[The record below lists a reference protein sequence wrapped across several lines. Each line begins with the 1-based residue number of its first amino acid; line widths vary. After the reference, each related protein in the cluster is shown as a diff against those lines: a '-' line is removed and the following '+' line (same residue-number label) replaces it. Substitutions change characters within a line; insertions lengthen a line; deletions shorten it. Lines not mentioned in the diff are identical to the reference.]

1 MFALDKHV
9 KDEIAGWW
17 QGGRFHAAR
26 TLIDEKTCPA
36 PGCIVIVLESP
47 HFYEYRSTPDG
58 ECEPLAPLNKPESR
72 TRFNGHIER
81 LVSKIR
87 ANSRSQTDIVL
98 CNPVPLQASLA
109 HLMKAEVQESV
120 QGLVRNCVW
129 VALYQDGYEL
139 DFLNR
144 LEFYEPQAV
153 INACTY
159 YPKKKVGTTLAEWAS
174 GSGSKKVTLWN
185 CNDHPSVW
193 EGSTKITR
201 VT

>member
-1 MFALDKHV
+1 VATYGIYFKFESPLDRQWVSQTFEKTTLQWSNIKAPYRRGNLITIPRSMFALDKHV

-98 CNPVPLQASLA
+98 CNCYRAGL
-109 HLMKAEVQESV
+109 LMEM
-120 QGLVRNCVW
+120 
-129 VALYQDGYEL
+129 
-139 DFLNR
+139 
-144 LEFYEPQAV
+144 
-153 INACTY
+153 
-159 YPKKKVGTTLAEWAS
+159 
-174 GSGSKKVTLWN
+174 
-185 CNDHPSVW
+185 
-193 EGSTKITR
+193 
-201 VT
+201 